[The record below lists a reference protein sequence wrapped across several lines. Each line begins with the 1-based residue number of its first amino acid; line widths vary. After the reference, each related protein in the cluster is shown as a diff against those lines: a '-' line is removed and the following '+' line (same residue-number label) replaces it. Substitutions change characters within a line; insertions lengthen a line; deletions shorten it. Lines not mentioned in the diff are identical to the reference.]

1 MDYMVDKINLHSN
14 KDEIVNMANKVVKMI
29 KEDKKLDDSEKRMT
43 MELANALL
51 NKNLYKSSKK
61 KENK

>member
-1 MDYMVDKINLHSN
+1 MDYMMDKINLHSN

-29 KEDKKLDDSEKRMT
+29 KEDKKLDDSEKIMT